1 MLSRVFSM
9 AELSANH
16 KAAAV
21 SRNLFAHLHETN
33 CRKTCK
39 TSRSSVQNA
48 NHPPQ
53 ASFAHPIDEVMDKR
67 LFVNLQ
73 MTGCKMACF
82 TSCCEMAFNSMRTLF
97 TFSMLLN

>member
-9 AELSANH
+9 AEFSADKSPH

-21 SRNLFAHLHETN
+21 SRNLFAHLHDTN
-33 CRKTCK
+33 RRKTCK

-53 ASFAHPIDEVMDKR
+53 ASFVHPIDEVMDNKA
-67 LFVNLQ
+67 L
-73 MTGCKMACF
+73 CKF
-82 TSCCEMAFNSMRTLF
+82 TDDGL
-97 TFSMLLN
+97 